1 MISVQR
7 FFRKIQHIV
16 KGKYIKKKGEKMEDR
31 QKKVQ
36 KVIAERKRKVE
47 KQKKN
52 ITGMVMIS
60 IIRFCNHIHIIV
72 PKEKCR

>member
-1 MISVQR
+1 
-7 FFRKIQHIV
+7 
-16 KGKYIKKKGEKMEDR
+16 MEDR

-47 KQKKN
+47 KQKKEYHRYGN
-52 ITGMVMIS
+52 DFYN
-60 IIRFCNHIHIIV
+60 RFCNYIHIIV

>member
-1 MISVQR
+1 
-7 FFRKIQHIV
+7 
-16 KGKYIKKKGEKMEDR
+16 MEDR

-36 KVIAERKRKVE
+36 KVIAERKKKVE

-60 IIRFCNHIHIIV
+60 IIVCAIIFILLFIV